1 MDQTGPSHYHR
12 TTLLDFRLILNI
24 AHGNF
29 TGVSR
34 AISFG
39 EELYNLLILCD
50 KYDLT
55 ALIGP
60 CVRKWLFLFHIQHVM
75 PVPMLPFIVWAVGDY
90 NLFITICWHIVENS
104 KVDKDTGGLSYKGQL
119 LCNYRLGSFD
129 MKVRYIHEPIDTG

>member
-1 MDQTGPSHYHR
+1 MDQTGPSHYQR
-12 TTLLDFRLILNI
+12 TTLVDFRLILNI

-60 CVRKWLFLFHIQHVM
+60 WVRMWLLLFHIQHVM

-129 MKVRYIHEPIDTG
+129 MEVWYIHEPIDTG